1 MAFLISLIFY
11 LWVNFKLYT
20 MKKHLLFIFAGL
32 LSSAVAK
39 AQCTAD
45 FTYTVS
51 AAGTVSVSAT
61 GTAGTPSGYAWQW
74 GDGTTI
80 PGSGQNASHTYT
92 ASGTYSLCLTYG
104 VLIPPASPC
113 TTQVCKNVVV
123 TVVGVREYTNFLQ
136 NISISP
142 NPSKSFVNIEYSL
155 TQSSKLNI
163 SILDV
168 TGKLIDNIDSEKEL
182 EAGKHNFRHNVE
194 NLSSGI
200 YFIRFKAE
208 NGVETKKLIID

>member
-1 MAFLISLIFY
+1 
-11 LWVNFKLYT
+11 

-32 LSSAVAK
+32 LSSAFAK
-39 AQCTAD
+39 AQCTTD

-51 AAGTVSVSAT
+51 AAGTVSVSGT
-61 GTAGTPSGYAWQW
+61 GTTGTPSGYAWQW

-80 PGSGQNASHTYT
+80 PGTGQNTSHTYT

-104 VLIPPASPC
+104 VLVPPATPC

-123 TVVGVREYTNFLQ
+123 TVVGVHEYTNFLQ
-136 NISISP
+136 NINVSP
-142 NPSKSFVNIEYSL
+142 NPTKSYVNIDYSL
-155 TQSSKLNI
+155 IKSSKLSI
-163 SILDV
+163 SILDI
-168 TGKLIDNIDSEKEL
+168 TGKLIDNIESEKEL
-182 EAGKHNFRHNVE
+182 EAGNHIIHHNVE

-200 YFIRFKAE
+200 YFIRFKTE